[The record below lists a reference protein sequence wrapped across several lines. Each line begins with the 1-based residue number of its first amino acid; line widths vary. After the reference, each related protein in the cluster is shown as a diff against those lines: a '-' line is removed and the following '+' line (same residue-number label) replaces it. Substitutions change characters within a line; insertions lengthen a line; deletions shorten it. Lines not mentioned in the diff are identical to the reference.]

1 MPDIW
6 CGFKIPVL
14 GLAGEF
20 SSGKTL
26 FGLTIDPDNTLVI
39 DMEESSATYSS
50 LPIKKRVSFFD
61 EMVARTGGKRIPS
74 NEEKFVWFR
83 DLIMNMPS
91 GEYSVL
97 FVDPI
102 TDIEDGLV
110 EYVENHPDE
119 FGLSSKQMTEAG
131 GLKWG
136 AVNAHWNTLI
146 GFVSRK
152 VETLAFTA
160 HMGNVWDGGRPVK
173 GARKAKGKTALRKLA
188 SLYIELRREVGKDGR
203 VAKLPT
209 GLVFGDNAKERMSIW
224 VPSRKEF
231 VQILPPRI
239 EECTPAK
246 IREFIKNPVGL
257 RDLKKSELLPPK
269 PELSPDEKLLLQA
282 QIAEDQRA
290 AEEAK
295 ALSMAAIADGARA
308 GLAKIQAQQS
318 QPPQPQQ
325 QVTEPVVQQPAQV
338 AQQVDIVREAF
349 KEIEEELRPE
359 FKQKVE
365 ACMAICREL
374 KASADQ
380 VKATLAKYGVDTWEK
395 LTPRQ
400 LDELHAKLSGVA
412 ASKK

>member
-1 MPDIW
+1 MSDIW
-6 CGFKIPVL
+6 SGFKIPVL

-26 FGLTIDPDNTLVI
+26 FGLTIDPENTLVI

-50 LPIKKRVSFFD
+50 LPIKKRISFFD
-61 EMVARTGGKRIPS
+61 EMVAKTGGKRIPS
-74 NEEKFVWFR
+74 NEEKFSWFR
-83 DLIMNMPS
+83 DILMNMPA

-110 EYVENHPDE
+110 EYIENHPEE
-119 FGLSSKQMTEAG
+119 FHLSAKQIAEAG

-146 GFVSRK
+146 GFASRK
-152 VETLAFTA
+152 VQTLAFTA

-203 VAKLPT
+203 VSKLPT

-239 EECTPAK
+239 EDCTPSK

-257 RDLKKSELLPPK
+257 RDLKKSELLPQK
-269 PELSPDEKLLLQA
+269 PELSADEKLLIQA

-308 GLAKIQAQQS
+308 GLAKIQAQQAGVASS
-318 QPPQPQQ
+318 QVSGESQATPQVEQPQSNGG
-325 QVTEPVVQQPAQV
+325 
-338 AQQVDIVREAF
+338 VREAIQ
-349 KEIEEELRPE
+349 ELQDELRPE
-359 FKQKVE
+359 FFQKIDV
-365 ACMAICREL
+365 CKAICRDL
-374 KASADQ
+374 KASPDQ
-380 VKATLAKYGVDTWEK
+380 VRATLLKYGVDSWEK
-395 LTPRQ
+395 LAPSQ
-400 LDELHAKLSGVA
+400 LEDLHTKLVA